1 MISTADFKNGLT
13 ILVDGEPYQI
23 IWFQNHKP
31 GKGGAVMRTK
41 MRHLRR
47 GSIVE
52 RTFKSGE
59 KFDAVSLERHKKQFL
74 YVAGGDYA
82 FMDMETYEQV
92 TFPKEQLGEG
102 YLYLKEN
109 MEVDAIYLAGQFIG
123 IELPISVVLTVTQ
136 TVPGIKGDSV
146 SNMMKPATLETGIE
160 VQVPLFVKEG
170 DKVKVDTRTG
180 EYVERVTE

>member
-1 MISTADFKNGLT
+1 MISTADFKNGVN

-47 GSIVE
+47 GGIIE

-59 KFDAVSLERHKKQFL
+59 RFESVSLERHKKQFL
-74 YVAGGDYA
+74 YVAGQEYH
-82 FMDMETYEQV
+82 FMDMETYEQIN
-92 TFPKEQLGEG
+92 FPKDKLGSG
-102 YLYLKEN
+102 TQFLTEN
-109 MEVDAIYLAGQFIG
+109 LEVDAIYLDGEFIG
-123 IELPISVVLTVTQ
+123 IELPISVTLKVTQ

-146 SNMMKPATLETGIE
+146 SNMVKPATLETGAE
-160 VQVPLFVKEG
+160 LQVPLFVNEG
-170 DKVKVDTRTG
+170 DAIRVDTRTG
-180 EYVERVTE
+180 EYVERVK